1 MPIFD
6 PIRIGAS
13 GGSQDYEV
21 ERSLRF
27 NSADSTKLT
36 RTFGTNTSNTTK
48 TVSFWMK
55 RGKAGVFQ
63 SMFSTAVNGFV
74 EGRIQFT
81 NDDKLQYT
89 DRDSSSGSTD
99 IQKITNRVF
108 RDHSAWYHIVVA
120 INTTDGTANDR
131 VKIYIN
137 GVRETSFSSSTN
149 PSQNYS
155 VSFYRSSA
163 DNYVGVNNNSSDF
176 FNGYLAEINF
186 IDGQALDPSSFAKT
200 NTETGEWIPK
210 KYTGGYGNNG
220 YYLNFSDNSG
230 TSATTLG
237 KDNSGNG
244 NNFTPSNFNVTA
256 GSVENDSVLD
266 SPTNNWCTLN
276 PLTGFWNGGGQQV
289 LEDGLLFSDN
299 PNSGDRAN
307 HATFR
312 LKPNKK
318 YYIEGVYLE
327 PSGSGSQLIWG
338 LTTLTKNNGFPSKAV
353 GTGGF
358 SINWRGGAG
367 TTQSADE
374 STQTNIG
381 TRPSNGAVIGVA
393 IDLVNGKFYAHN
405 ANSYYNSGNPDNGT
419 GAIITG
425 IPTDVEYN
433 FTTSVD
439 SGGPNFSEFKINF
452 GQQGFQ
458 HQPSTFTDLLNSQS
472 LDEPTIPNGSKY
484 FDTVLYTGNGTDN
497 TDRTGLNFAPDWVW
511 IKARSAAKFHSL
523 YDAVRGA
530 GKVIY
535 SAMTNAEGVDDGLK
549 AFNSDGFRN
558 GTNQH
563 TNENGTTYAA
573 WCWEAGSSTVTN
585 TDGSISAQVRAEP
598 EAGFSIV
605 TYTGT
610 GADATIGHGLGVKPD
625 AIFLKNRDR
634 NVDWIVKHQSLTSNK
649 IVYLNLT
656 EAEGGATGTNN
667 GVIEDLSSSSTF
679 SISRTNNS
687 GNYNNVGVNGEDYVA
702 YCFSGVEG
710 YSKFGKYTGN
720 GSTNGTFVF
729 TGFRP
734 AWVMVKNKDSSYS
747 WDINDS
753 ARDPDNVC
761 EKVLAANLDD
771 SEATATSMDFLS
783 NGFKLRVNNNSQN
796 RNGDDFIY
804 FAFAEQ
810 AFKHA
815 RAR

>member
-1 MPIFD
+1 MALFD
-6 PIRIGAS
+6 SIRLGAS
-13 GGSQDYEV
+13 GVQDDYEV

-63 SMFSTAVNGFV
+63 SMFSTAVNGFI

-99 IQKITNRVF
+99 IQKITNHVF

-120 INTTDGTANDR
+120 INTTDGTADDR
-131 VKIYIN
+131 VKIYVN

-186 IDGQALDPSSFAKT
+186 IDGQALDPSSFAET
-200 NTETGEWIPK
+200 NTDTGEWIPK
-210 KYTGGYGNNG
+210 KYTGSYGNNG

-256 GSVENDSVLD
+256 NSVENDSVLD

-276 PLTGFWNGGGQQV
+276 PLTGFWNGGGTQT

-338 LTTLTKNNGFPSKAV
+338 LTTVTKNGGFPSKAV

-367 TTQSADE
+367 TTQSHDE
-374 STQTNIG
+374 SSTTNIG
-381 TRPSNGAVIGVA
+381 SRPSNGAVIGVA

-405 ANSYYNSGNPDNGT
+405 ANSYYNSGDPDNGT

-425 IPTDVEYN
+425 IPTGVEYN

-472 LDEPTIPNGSKY
+472 LDEPTIPNGSIY
-484 FDTVLYTGNGTDN
+484 FDLITYSGNGSQ
-497 TDRTGLNFAPDWVW
+497 RALTGLEFSPDWVW
-511 IKARSAAKFHSL
+511 VKRRNGSNFHILS
-523 YDAVRGA
+523 DTVRGA
-530 GKVIY
+530 GKYLV
-535 SAMTNAEGVDDGLK
+535 SNNSDAESSGGSQLING
-549 AFNSDGFRN
+549 FNSDGFDV
-558 GTNQH
+558 GTEAAVN
-563 TNENGTTYAA
+563 NSSGTYVG
-573 WCWEAGSSTVTN
+573 WCWDAGSSTVTN
-585 TDGSISAQVRAEP
+585 NDGTISSQVRANP
-598 EAGFSIV
+598 SAGFSIV
-605 TYTGT
+605 TYTGN
-610 GADATIGHGLGVKPD
+610 GSSGATIGHGLGVAPAALITKRRD
-625 AIFLKNRDR
+625 NSNSWQVFHQETGNTKFFDLHSDGAVQTSSNRWNNTSPTSTVFTVGSNS
-634 NVDWIVKHQSLTSNK
+634 NVNS
-649 IVYLNLT
+649 
-656 EAEGGATGTNN
+656 NN
-667 GVIEDLSSSSTF
+667 GTS
-679 SISRTNNS
+679 
-687 GNYNNVGVNGEDYVA
+687 VA
-702 YCFSGVEG
+702 YVFSEVAG
-710 YSKFGKYTGN
+710 YSKFGSYTGN
-720 GSTNGTFVF
+720 GASNGSFVF
-729 TGFRP
+729 LGFRP
-734 AWVMVKNKDSSYS
+734 AWIMVKRVNGSENWAIWDYKREGINPNGHMLRPDSGTDEGGDVSGHRI
-747 WDINDS
+747 D
-753 ARDPDNVC
+753 
-761 EKVLAANLDD
+761 L
-771 SEATATSMDFLS
+771 LS
-783 NGFKLRVNNNSQN
+783 NGFKLRNTDTKGNGNN
-796 RNGDDFIY
+796 DTYIY